1 MRYLPRKR
9 CYFALFF
16 LCFFAL
22 CVGVIELLHRNQQEL
37 HQERVQVEAKEQLS
51 TLRSNLEAVLMAD
64 IYKASTLATLITLL
78 PKNQEDELNIAAH
91 RILSKSKHI
100 TIIGIAK
107 NDVIS
112 HIFPRQGNERLIGL
126 DYRTVPQQWVQVQKA
141 KDIQEIFIAGPVN
154 LIQGGKGL
162 IVRVPVFLDPPL
174 NQDYWGVISAVINFD
189 ALMRET
195 GVIDF
200 SYRYPLMIRGYDSG
214 GAFGDVFFGALS
226 ETKTPYAKEMV
237 HFPYGGWSMVVFSG
251 DKLDHKIPWHQLYLA
266 RLIGYPIVFALSL
279 ALIAIYRLYTIA
291 DDRALHDE
299 LTHLPN
305 RRYFMKF
312 YKQQFEIAKRY
323 KKRYSFAL
331 INIDLDRFKHIN
343 DTYGHDAGDKVL
355 VATAERVKSSLRKSD
370 IVARMGG
377 DEFLVVVHNPGTE
390 ENVQSLLQKLRLALC
405 STPVIY
411 DEALIYLRTSIGY
424 AIFDPDMSSPEQMMK
439 IADERMY
446 QQKHGG

>member
-1 MRYLPRKR
+1 
-9 CYFALFF
+9 
-16 LCFFAL
+16 
-22 CVGVIELLHRNQQEL
+22 
-37 HQERVQVEAKEQLS
+37 
-51 TLRSNLEAVLMAD
+51 
-64 IYKASTLATLITLL
+64 
-78 PKNQEDELNIAAH
+78 
-91 RILSKSKHI
+91 
-100 TIIGIAK
+100 
-107 NDVIS
+107 
-112 HIFPRQGNERLIGL
+112 
-126 DYRTVPQQWVQVQKA
+126 
-141 KDIQEIFIAGPVN
+141 FIAGPVN

-251 DKLDHKIPWHQLYLA
+251 DKLDRQIPWHQLYLA
-266 RLIGYPIVFALSL
+266 RLIGYPIVFAQSL

-355 VATAERVKSSLRKSD
+355 VATAERVRSSLRKSD